1 MSFDLIKS
9 EGLARAGI
17 LHTGHGDVN
26 TPVFMS
32 VATQGSVKSVSPDD
46 LYEIGSQIILG
57 NTYHLYLRP
66 GIDLIQNF
74 GGIHKYIN
82 WKKPILTD
90 SGGFQGFSL
99 QHLRSIKP
107 GGIEFKSHIDGSNRF
122 FTPESTIKHQEKI
135 GADIIMH
142 LDVCLGEG
150 SKHSEIQEA
159 VKLTTEWARKSKDVH
174 SKNDQLL
181 FGIVQ
186 GGLDENLRVESATDL
201 IDIGFPGYAIGGLSV
216 GESKSEMYK
225 IAEFTSNLL
234 PENKPRYLMG
244 VGSPEDLIECVAIGI
259 DMFDCVLPTRVARN
273 GVLFIEYG
281 RINIYNARFRYLE
294 VPIQVQCECYT
305 CKNFSLGYLH
315 HLFRSKEIL
324 YYRLATIHNLN
335 HIFKLMAN
343 IRGHILSGDFFDF
356 LLDFRS
362 KYISSDQKTRLQ
374 QKKKWL
380 NSQRLKN

>member
-17 LHTGHGDVN
+17 LHTGHGEVK
-26 TPVFMS
+26 TPVFMP

-66 GIDLIQNF
+66 GVDLIQNF

-107 GGIEFKSHIDGSNRF
+107 DGIEFKSHIDGTNHF
-122 FTPESTIKHQEKI
+122 FSPESTIKYQEKI
-135 GADIIMH
+135 GADIIMP
-142 LDVCLGEG
+142 LDVCLEQG
-150 SKHSEIQEA
+150 SKFSQIQEG
-159 VKLTTEWARKSKDVH
+159 VKLTTDWAKKSKDVH
-174 SKNDQLL
+174 SKKDQLL

-186 GGLDENLRVESATDL
+186 GGLDENLRVESTNDL

-216 GESKSEMYK
+216 GESKPEMYK
-225 IAEFTSNLL
+225 IAKFTSNLL

-244 VGSPEDLIECVAIGI
+244 VGSPEDLIECIAIGI

-273 GVLFIEYG
+273 GVLFVDYG
-281 RINIYNARFRYLE
+281 RINIYNAQFRDQDL
-294 VPIQVQCECYT
+294 PIQAQCKCYT
-305 CKNFSLGYLH
+305 CKNFSMGYLH
-315 HLFRSKEIL
+315 HLFRSKELL

-335 HIFKLMAN
+335 HILTLMDN
-343 IRGHILSGDFFDF
+343 IRSHIISGDFLDF
-356 LLDFRS
+356 LSDFRS
-362 KYISSDQKTRLQ
+362 KYITSDQKIRLE
-374 QKKKWL
+374 QKQKWL

>member
-9 EGLARAGI
+9 EGLARVGI
-17 LHTGHGDVN
+17 LHTGHGDIN
-26 TPVFMS
+26 TPVFMP

-66 GIDLIQNF
+66 GVDLIQDF

-107 GGIEFKSHIDGSNRF
+107 GGIEFKSHIDGTNHF
-122 FTPESTIKHQEKI
+122 FSPELTIKHQEKI
-135 GADIIMH
+135 GADIIMP
-142 LDVCLGEG
+142 LDVCLQQG
-150 SKHSEIQEA
+150 SKFSEIQEA
-159 VKLTTEWARKSKDVH
+159 VKLTTDWAKKSKDVH
-174 SKNDQLL
+174 SKKDQLL

-186 GGLDENLRVESATDL
+186 GGLDENLRVESTKDL

-244 VGSPEDLIECVAIGI
+244 VGGPEDLIECVAIGI

-273 GVLFIEYG
+273 GVLFVDSG
-281 RINIYNARFRYLE
+281 RMNIYNARFRNLE

-305 CKNFSLGYLH
+305 CKNFSIGYLH

-335 HIFKLMAN
+335 HIFKLMEN
-343 IRGHILSGDFFDF
+343 IRGHIISGDFLDF

-362 KYISSDQKTRLQ
+362 KYIPSDQKTRLE